1 MALLDDI
8 KGYNGIPASV
18 TAYDADFTGWIA
30 AGKLDLAARG
40 VPQSLIDGEDERVK
54 LVLSAYC
61 RSFYLAFIGGE
72 VADLSA
78 YEKIIH
84 HLVFRLSAEKG
95 GTWDPDE
102 EEQG

>member
-8 KGYNGIPASV
+8 KSYNGIPASV

-40 VPQSLIDGEDERVK
+40 VPSALIEGEDERVK

-61 RSFYLAFIGGE
+61 RALYLAFIGGD
-72 VADLSA
+72 VADMTA

-84 HLVFRLSAEKG
+84 TLVFRLSTETG
-95 GTWDPDE
+95 GTWDPDVE
-102 EEQG
+102 EGS